1 MKRTKKRRT
10 VRKSENKQ
18 KNMAKKKMTMTKSK
32 MTILLVILDSKAL

>member
-10 VRKSENKQ
+10 VRKSENRQ
-18 KNMAKKKMTMTKSK
+18 KNMAKKK